1 VNARLRARVF
11 VPVAAALTGL
21 LLWGLAGLP
30 DFGTTRGAF
39 ARHVALNATTQRHV
53 TNVPSAVVFDY
64 RGVDTLGE
72 ELILFTCV
80 MGVALLLRS
89 SRSAEERGGPDDT
102 LSGGS
107 QRRLGVLAVPVT
119 LLLGV
124 WLVAYGYLTPGGGFQ
139 GGVVCGAAALLV
151 WAVGGYRD
159 HLALTPTSL
168 VDAAEGLG
176 AAVYV
181 TVGLC
186 ALVVGQAYLAD
197 FLPLDGRGTLAS
209 GGTIVVLN
217 AATGLEVTAATVLV
231 LREFLKEYVLS
242 LPRAEKS

>member
-1 VNARLRARVF
+1 MTARVRARVF
-11 VPVAAALTGL
+11 LPVAAVLAGL

-30 DFGTTRGAF
+30 DFGATRGAY
-39 ARHVALNATTQRHV
+39 ARYVALHATTQRHV

-80 MGVALLLRS
+80 IGVALLLRS
-89 SRSAEERGGPDDT
+89 SRSAEERGGPEDE
-102 LSGGS
+102 LAGGS
-107 QRRLGVLAVPVT
+107 QRRLGVLAVPGT

-159 HLALTPTSL
+159 HLAVTPTSL

-176 AAVYV
+176 AAAFV
-181 TVGLC
+181 TVGLG
-186 ALVVGQAYLAD
+186 ALVAGQAYLAD
-197 FLPLDGRGTLAS
+197 FLPLDGMGTLTS
-209 GGTIVVLN
+209 GGTIIALN
-217 AATGLEVTAATVLV
+217 AATGLEVAAATVLV
-231 LREFLKEYVLS
+231 LREFLKEYVQS
-242 LPRAEKS
+242 LPHAEKS